1 MTLKKGWGM
10 LLKNYPLKVG
20 NAPEKSHASYEV
32 IINMISLFSF

>member
-20 NAPEKSHASYEV
+20 NAPEKSHAWSE
-32 IINMISLFSF
+32 

>member
-20 NAPEKSHASYEV
+20 NAPEKSHV
-32 IINMISLFSF
+32 FLTLWKK